1 MHPTPEQIR
10 QALPHIRYEIESF
23 LQTPAHDFHNEALQE
38 SVYFRKMAH
47 CRALYH
53 FFRKPLSER
62 QDRRKRVDDDVLS
75 EDYGFQAKDVYGENS
90 ATLLNRFNKDL
101 LHLTYARLDWT
112 PETKPWPMDELFP
125 PVERRTREFIEHIL
139 SFGPDRIAPAGQARW
154 RKLRNDTRVKI
165 PLQQSTSNVA
175 ESIVSVIEIKGS

>member
-75 EDYGFQAKDVYGENS
+75 EDYGFQAKDVYGEDS

-101 LHLTYARLDWT
+101 LHLTYARLDRT
-112 PETKPWPMDELFP
+112 PETKPWPMDELFLP
-125 PVERRTREFIEHIL
+125 LSGARESSSSISCLLTRTELPRRNRRGGASLETTLASKFRFSKAH
-139 SFGPDRIAPAGQARW
+139 P
-154 RKLRNDTRVKI
+154 T
-165 PLQQSTSNVA
+165 
-175 ESIVSVIEIKGS
+175 